1 MTFSSQGEGRAPAPA
16 QPGLLRSMNNR
27 VVLDLLIE
35 RGTLSRG
42 DVRDLTGL
50 SKPTASQLLTRL
62 EESGLVL
69 PSGYGDTGPGG
80 RAPQLYAINPSAGH
94 AAAVDVRPE
103 SISARI
109 SDISGTT
116 VAEFEL
122 TELPG
127 PRGPENVAQA
137 VASACGIAGI
147 AVDELDAIVVAVPG
161 SYDVAEDL
169 LRYAE
174 HLPGWQQPGIGE
186 DLRRHLGGAAVSL
199 ENDVNLVALAEHRA
213 SGIDGESFFLLWLD
227 EGIGGALMM
236 DGSLFRGSRGAAGE
250 AAFLLPPGSRLDG
263 EHRSKGA
270 FEGLVGSD
278 ALRGF
283 AADAGHPVGSTA
295 DAIAAL
301 LADAGAAE
309 TIQEIAQRYAFGLA
323 SVIALVDP
331 SRLILAGQVARI
343 GGSRL
348 RDAVAAHLDRL
359 VMSAP
364 PLGLAAVADAPI
376 LEGAMLLSLDLA
388 RESVFTT

>member
-1 MTFSSQGEGRAPAPA
+1 M
-16 QPGLLRSMNNR
+16 LRSMNNR
-27 VVLDLLIE
+27 VVLGLLIE

-42 DVRDLTGL
+42 DVRELTGL

-80 RAPQLYAINPSAGH
+80 RAPQLYTINPNAGH
-94 AAAVDVRPE
+94 AAAVDVRQE

-109 SDISGTT
+109 ADIAGTV
-116 VAEFEL
+116 VAESEL
-122 TELPG
+122 MRLPE
-127 PRGPENVAQA
+127 PHRPEHVAQVLA
-137 VASACGIAGI
+137 DACKVAGI
-147 AVDELDAIVVAVPG
+147 AVEDLDAIVVAVPG
-161 SYDVAEDL
+161 SYDVAADL

-174 HLPGWQQPGIGE
+174 HLPGWQQPGIGD

-213 SGIDGESFFLLWLD
+213 SDVDGESFFLLWLD

-278 ALRGF
+278 ALREL
-283 AADAGHPVGSTA
+283 AIAAGHPADSTA

-301 LADAGAAE
+301 LADAAAAE

-331 SRLILAGQVARI
+331 SRLILAGEVARI
-343 GGSRL
+343 GGPRL

-359 VMSAP
+359 VISAP
-364 PLGLAAVADAPI
+364 SLDLAAVADEPI

>member
-1 MTFSSQGEGRAPAPA
+1 MNRNISGHGRAPAPA

-35 RGTLSRG
+35 FGSLSRG
-42 DVRDLTGL
+42 DVRALTGL

-69 PSGYGDTGPGG
+69 PGGYGETGPGG
-80 RAPQLYAINPSAGH
+80 RAPQLYRINPGAGH

-103 SISARI
+103 SISVRVC
-109 SDISGTT
+109 DISGAVVGASDTT
-116 VAEFEL
+116 
-122 TELPG
+122 TLPDS
-127 PRGPENVAQA
+127 RGVENVAP
-137 VASACGIAGI
+137 VLRDACAAAGI
-147 AVDELDAIVVAVPG
+147 ALDDLDAIVVAVPG

-174 HLPGWQQPGIGE
+174 HLTGWQQPGIGG
-186 DLRRHLGGAAVSL
+186 DLRRILGQAVAI
-199 ENDVNLVALAEHRA
+199 ENDVNLVALAEQQA
-213 SGIDGESFFLLWLD
+213 SGVEGQSFFLLWLD

-263 EHRSKGA
+263 EHRSMGQ

-278 ALRGF
+278 SLRAF
-283 AADAGHPVGSTA
+283 AATAGHSVASTA
-295 DAIAAL
+295 EAIAAL
-301 LADAGAAE
+301 LTDAAATE
-309 TIQEIAQRYAFGLA
+309 SVEEIAQRYAFGLA

-331 SRLILAGQVARI
+331 SRLILAGEVARI
-343 GGSRL
+343 GGARL

-359 VMSAP
+359 VLSAP
-364 PLGLAAVADAPI
+364 PLDLAAVADEPI
-376 LEGAMLLSLDLA
+376 LAGAMLLSLDLA
-388 RESVFTT
+388 RDSVFTT